1 MSAFDIRPAGPDD
14 ADVVLGFIRALAHY
28 EREPDAVEVDAATLR
43 AQISVDDPPFEC
55 LLAEEDGA
63 ARGFALF
70 FRTYSTWKGRPG
82 LWLEDLFVPPEH
94 RGRGVGLALFRACAA
109 IAVERGYGR
118 MEWSVLDWNEPAL
131 GFYRRQGAMPMDAWT
146 THRLT
151 GDALRYVGVRLAPP
165 AD

>member
-1 MSAFDIRPAGPDD
+1 MQIRSATPDD
-14 ADVVLGFIRALAHY
+14 AATILEFIRALATY
-28 EREPDAVEVDAATLR
+28 EREPHAVEVDAPTLA
-43 AQISVDDPPFEC
+43 AQIASRNPPFEC

-70 FRTYSTWKGRPG
+70 FRTYSTWKGLPG

-94 RGRGVGLALFRACAA
+94 RGRGIGLALFRACAA

-131 GFYRRQGAMPMDAWT
+131 GFYRRQGAAAMDEWT

-151 GDALRYVGVRLAPP
+151 GEALRTAASPP
-165 AD
+165 SGRG

>member
-1 MSAFDIRPAGPDD
+1 MRIRPATPDD
-14 ADVVLGFIRALAHY
+14 AATILGFIRALAEY
-28 EREPDAVEVDAATLR
+28 EREPHSVEVDAPTLA
-43 AQISVDDPPFEC
+43 AQIASHDPPFEC

-94 RGRGVGLALFRACAA
+94 RGRGIGLALFRACAA
-109 IAVERGYGR
+109 IAAVRGYGR

-131 GFYRRQGAMPMDAWT
+131 GFYRRQGATAMDEWT

-151 GDALRYVGVRLAPP
+151 GEALHTAAAPRP
-165 AD
+165 GRG